1 MFGGI
6 ADGGDGDGDCGG
18 GEGVWVARGPTGGCD
33 GCGGEGGHQQR
44 GGRVAPLGCTRPP
57 HATTRHR
64 ARRRLAD
71 PLSCTV
77 LVLPPVRGF
86 VRVNSVPVCA
96 RVSRL
101 PCVSRLRPGSHCHL
115 YLWYCFLLFTGH
127 SPK

>member
-33 GCGGEGGHQQR
+33 GCGGEGVHQQR

-57 HATTRHR
+57 HATTRGR

-71 PLSCTV
+71 PLCSSH
-77 LVLPPVRGF
+77 PP
-86 VRVNSVPVCA
+86 A
-96 RVSRL
+96 RSRE
-101 PCVSRLRPGSHCHL
+101 CVSEEGSESLRRGVSL
-115 YLWYCFLLFTGH
+115 
-127 SPK
+127 